1 MMTLRSII
9 ALLTGKT
16 RKELSVSFR
25 KMISELEE
33 IGWDIGEGALL
44 RTYLVISTGEPKF
57 SKARKILM
65 NLMLMKLK
73 ST

>member
-1 MMTLRSII
+1 
-9 ALLTGKT
+9 LTGKT